1 MGPNFPLRGRRGA
14 LRARACYAPTKH
26 RPRYQY
32 RWSDPTSE
40 TQCGAIRVNDG
51 RDYAREVRHAEP
63 ERKEVEPVVQHR
75 PLEGRRS
82 WSGGGGG
89 ACQKERGLGACS
101 RSRAQHGTAHLR
113 DRVRAKLL
121 GAAASEA
128 AGDEKC
134 TKPGPCLAHHQEGVL
149 DLSYDYS
156 YPRAKTRAGCLPPVF
171 AQERQPRMTPPQSR

>member
-1 MGPNFPLRGRRGA
+1 MSPHFPLRGRRGA
-14 LRARACYAPTKH
+14 LRARACYAPTTH
-26 RPRYQY
+26 RPWYQC

-89 ACQKERGLGACS
+89 ACQKERGLGELRACS

-134 TKPGPCLAHHQEGVL
+134 TKPGPCGAHHQGVL
-149 DLSYDYS
+149 D
-156 YPRAKTRAGCLPPVF
+156 RAKRRELVAPPKSRAWHKNEGKNL
-171 AQERQPRMTPPQSR
+171 RRRTP